1 MAENKLCPKC
11 GGQMFMATITRA
23 CVVGVST
30 DETNPYTIL
39 KEGKDKYDIA
49 IIKCA
54 RCKEDIEEKD
64 LVIGVHCKECGR
76 ITAPSDIDENG
87 ICDICNAKQK
97 RSELANASK
106 EDLIKMLL
114 EAEKR
119 TNPVASKMEER
130 IETATAV
137 GQQQVSMDTEETTE
151 ENATEASQPKKRRRR
166 KTSEDAVA
174 EEATEQTEEAIAVTE
189 DVTAE
194 TENLANQQEA
204 PFPDMNLPE
213 ELTANVVPQEVPVEN
228 TQEEQPVGINNDFK
242 MFDDS
247 SDGAF

>member
-11 GGQMFMATITRA
+11 GGQMFMAAITRA

-30 DETNPYTIL
+30 DEENPYTIL

-54 RCKEDIEEKD
+54 RCKESIEEKD

-76 ITAPSDIDENG
+76 ITAPSDIDSNG
-87 ICDICNAKQK
+87 ICDICNAKSK

-119 TNPVASKMEER
+119 TNPVTSKMEER

-137 GQQQVSMDTEETTE
+137 SQQVAATEEVAE
-151 ENATEASQPKKRRRR
+151 ESNVEAPQPKKRRRR
-166 KTSEDAVA
+166 KTSDDVVT
-174 EEATEQTEEAIAVTE
+174 EEAEEQTEEVVATTE
-189 DVTAE
+189 DVSTEA
-194 TENLANQQEA
+194 ENLANQQEA

-213 ELTANVVPQEVPVEN
+213 EMISQEVPVP
-228 TQEEQPVGINNDFK
+228 TVQEEQPVGVNNDFK

-247 SDGAF
+247 NDSAF